1 MMTEGRD
8 QIKKKPTEFRHVL
21 DRHHLRIIGSDLTQE
36 QIDEMSKFEDI
47 EALKITCGWSFGSAI
62 VSGER
67 LGTLNGIDFSKF
79 SNFESLEELF
89 IQGLDGTIDLSP
101 FTQPS
106 SIIID
111 VGTDPH
117 LCDSYN
123 PYVTFPESS
132 RLESLLI
139 HGNIEHDRKT
149 LPLLP
154 NLKSITYHSLRE
166 TDLSWLNSSK
176 SITHIRIVRWVPENV
191 ILPSISSLESI
202 SFVGW
207 RKRDPTTLKM
217 VDLSPLRVSKGLRE
231 VAFLR
236 QNISEIDFSPL
247 SAFSELDRI
256 RISQCNL
263 GEVDL
268 TPLEQMNL
276 KDINLAGNRIHK
288 IVFPRELN
296 CECFDVSR
304 NELQRINLSRFSSS
318 VLRELNLGANPL
330 VDIDLTPL
338 SACVNLEKL
347 EMEHTQLDS
356 IDLTPLAGLEH
367 LSVFRIKSRFM
378 FEIDVTP
385 LLSCPT
391 LDEVKL
397 GKIKPIADSRKSDE
411 IASPR
416 LKKMKKKIT
425 WY

>member
-1 MMTEGRD
+1 
-8 QIKKKPTEFRHVL
+8 
-21 DRHHLRIIGSDLTQE
+21 
-36 QIDEMSKFEDI
+36 
-47 EALKITCGWSFGSAI
+47 
-62 VSGER
+62 
-67 LGTLNGIDFSKF
+67 
-79 SNFESLEELF
+79 
-89 IQGLDGTIDLSP
+89 LDGTIDLSP

-123 PYVTFPESS
+123 PYVIFPESS

-139 HGNIEHDRKT
+139 HGNVEHDRKT

-207 RKRDPTTLKM
+207 RKRDPTTLKSI
-217 VDLSPLRVSKGLRE
+217 DLSPLRTSKGIRKII
-231 VAFLR
+231 FSK
-236 QNISEIDFSPL
+236 QGISEVDFSPL
-247 SAFSELDRI
+247 SECSRLEHIKFDE
-256 RISQCNL
+256 CNITKAN
-263 GEVDL
+263 L
-268 TPLEQMNL
+268 TPLEHMYL
-276 KDINLAGNRIHK
+276 KEISLSDNKIHE
-288 IVFPRELN
+288 IAFPRELK
-296 CECFDVSR
+296 CEYFDVSR

-318 VLRELNLGANPL
+318 VLRDLNLGANPL

-378 FEIDVTP
+378 SEIDVTP

-397 GKIKPIADSRKSDE
+397 GKIKPIADKKMIDE
-411 IASPR
+411 ILSPK
-416 LKKMKKKIT
+416 LKKIKKKID

>member
-1 MMTEGRD
+1 MTEGRD

-21 DRHHLRIIGSDLTQE
+21 HRHYLRIIGSDLTQE
-36 QIDEMSKFEDI
+36 QIDEMSKFENI
-47 EALKITCGWSFGSAI
+47 EKLKITCGWSFGSAI

-67 LGTLNGIDFSKF
+67 LGTLNGIHFNKF
-79 SNFESLEELF
+79 SNTESLEELF

-139 HGNIEHDRKT
+139 HGNVEHDRKT

-247 SAFSELDRI
+247 SDCSELERI

-263 GEVDL
+263 AEVDL
-268 TPLEQMNL
+268 IPLEQMNL
-276 KDINLAGNRIHK
+276 KEINLAGNRIHR
-288 IVFPRELN
+288 IVSPRELN
-296 CECFDVSR
+296 CESFDVSGNR
-304 NELQRINLSRFSSS
+304 LQEVDLSAIASSS
-318 VLRELNLGANPL
+318 LRELRIGPNYFA
-330 VDIDLTPL
+330 DIDLSPL
-338 SACVNLEKL
+338 SVCTGLESL
-347 EMEHTQLDS
+347 EVEHTQLDS
-356 IDLTPLAGLEH
+356 IDLTPLTGLEH
-367 LSVFRIKSRFM
+367 LRIFKIKSRFM
-378 FEIDVTP
+378 SEIDVTP

-397 GKIKPIADSRKSDE
+397 GKIKPIADRRKSDE

-416 LKKMKKKIT
+416 LKKMRKKIS